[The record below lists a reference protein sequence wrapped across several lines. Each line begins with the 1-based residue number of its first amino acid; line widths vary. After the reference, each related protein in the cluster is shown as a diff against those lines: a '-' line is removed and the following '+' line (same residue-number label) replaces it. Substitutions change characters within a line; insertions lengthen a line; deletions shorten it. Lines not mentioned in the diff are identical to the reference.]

1 MTDAVDW
8 TNPCERF
15 QALSKA
21 YYSLVAGQQEVE
33 IRTRTLDAEEMV
45 RFNTTNINL
54 LRNEMR
60 SAESACLQAQGL
72 PNPNRR
78 FAIGLSYKSAVGQAS
93 YDPMDPRG

>member
-1 MTDAVDW
+1 MSDPIDW

-21 YYSLVAGQQEVE
+21 YYSLVSGSQEVE

-45 RFNTTNINL
+45 RFNAANINL

-60 SAESACLQAQGL
+60 SAEAACLKAQGL

-78 FAIGLSYKSAVGQAS
+78 FAIGLSYKPAVGQS
-93 YDPMDPRG
+93 HFDPMDPRG